1 MKTLWIPAKQIVS
14 LLLATLSCSAF
25 CSISDPCR
33 TESDE
38 NKRLFCQA
46 KNHLDANKCSQ
57 IQNFDLKQHCV
68 LQVKDGQRGTT
79 WGLATKKPSN

>member
-1 MKTLWIPAKQIVS
+1 MNPMKTSARLISSI
-14 LLLATLSCSAF
+14 LLLTLSGVAY

-33 TESDE
+33 SEPDE

-46 KNHLDANKCSQ
+46 INHLDANKCAQ

-79 WGLATKKPSN
+79 WGLATKKPTN